1 MLSSVTVNLRSSLV
15 RFLSIT
21 QLLRVFVRMF
31 LEKLKRSGSTQLNGV
46 ALPQELR
53 SAGNEKETEN

>member
-53 SAGNEKETEN
+53 SARNEKETEN